1 MVTYESAKLNMYGL
15 KDISIKSTTKP
26 WLILSIKFPKPPAKI
41 KEKAKY
47 SVFEKFSLKKEVK
60 IYKNNTKQIIKTKME
75 IQGDKL
81 KLSLFKKLNAT
92 P

>member
-1 MVTYESAKLNMYGL
+1 MNIM
-15 KDISIKSTTKP
+15 
-26 WLILSIKFPKPPAKI
+26 
-41 KEKAKY
+41 
-47 SVFEKFSLKKEVK
+47 EKFSLKKEVK
-60 IYKNNTKQIIKTKME
+60 IYKNNTKQIIKTKIE

>member
-15 KDISIKSTTKP
+15 KDISIKSTTNP

-47 SVFEKFSLKKEVK
+47 SVVEKFSLK
-60 IYKNNTKQIIKTKME
+60 
-75 IQGDKL
+75 
-81 KLSLFKKLNAT
+81 
-92 P
+92 

>member
-15 KDISIKSTTKP
+15 KDISIKSTTNP
-26 WLILSIKFPKPPAKI
+26 WLILSIKFPKPPARI

-47 SVFEKFSLKKEVK
+47 SIVEKFSLKTEVK
-60 IYKNNTKQIIKTKME
+60 IYKNNKRQIIRTKIE
-75 IQGDKL
+75 IQSDKL
-81 KLSLFKKLNAT
+81 KLSLFKKLKAT